1 MPLSP
6 RTHSTVSIFTPV
18 VDWLICWATM
28 TNCSIN
34 FPQKLSNPLL
44 EQEMF
49 SSLGGSNQENM
60 FSMLVAE
67 QDLNCLIAARKV
79 GEKGRVIGVDMAPE
93 MIEKAR

>member
-1 MPLSP
+1 
-6 RTHSTVSIFTPV
+6 
-18 VDWLICWATM
+18 
-28 TNCSIN
+28 
-34 FPQKLSNPLL
+34 
-44 EQEMF
+44 MF